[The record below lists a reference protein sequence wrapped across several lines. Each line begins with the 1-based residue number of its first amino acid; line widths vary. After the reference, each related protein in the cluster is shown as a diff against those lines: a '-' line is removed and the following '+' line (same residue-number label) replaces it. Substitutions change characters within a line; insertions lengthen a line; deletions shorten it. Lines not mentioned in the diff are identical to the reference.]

1 MFRRFIAWIKG
12 VMGRMFGFDS
22 VAGTLDGEVLV
33 STKMQTAIEIWWKMF
48 ENRPPWVSEDDVPT
62 ISLPSAVAGEIARL
76 VTVEAES
83 ELTGSPRADYL
94 NETWQEMMGD
104 LRRQVEFAAA
114 GGHLVFKPYV
124 DEGGL
129 TLDYVKAGRFIP
141 TAYTS
146 RGEIN
151 GGVFVERVHR
161 GKTWYT
167 RLEQH
172 EMTQEGYHIVNRAF
186 CSSQEEQLGKEVPLS
201 QVPEWSKLT
210 PVLTI
215 KYQTPEGGEDL
226 LEHPLFAVFNMPMA
240 NTVDPDSPLGPS
252 IYSRAAGPIEQADRQ
267 YGRTLWEYEGGEL
280 AIDASYGAL
289 RENEGGK
296 TDATGRPLLDMP
308 HGRERLFREVGIDRG
323 TSGDLYEVFSPALR
337 DASLFNGLDKLLKR
351 IEFNCYLSYGTLSDP
366 QSIEKTAEE
375 IKMSKQRSYS
385 AVCDI
390 QKALEATLR
399 RVAWIMDIY
408 ATVYGLAPAG
418 AVSPTFTWG
427 DAVTV
432 DTDKERE
439 QMRQDCRDGA
449 AQWWEYRMK
458 FYGETEEVAKQKVA
472 AGQEDKSDDDWMNFK
487 KQGGG
492 SGAEA

>member
-1 MFRRFIAWIKG
+1 MFQRFISWLKG
-12 VMGRMFGFDS
+12 VFGRMFGFDS
-22 VAGTLDGEVLV
+22 VAGTLDDEVLV
-33 STKMQTAIEIWWKMF
+33 STKMQTAIDTWWKMF

-172 EMTQEGYHIVNRAF
+172 EMTPEGYHIVNRAF
-186 CSSQEEQLGKEVPLS
+186 SSSQEEQLGKEIPLS
-201 QVPEWSKLT
+201 MVPEWGKLT

-252 IYSRAAGPIEQADRQ
+252 IYSRATGPIEQADRQ
-267 YGRTLWEYEGGEL
+267 YGRTLWEFEGGEL
-280 AIDASYGAL
+280 AIDASFGAL

-308 HGRERLFREVGIDRG
+308 HGRERLFRELSLDRG
-323 TSGDLYEVFSPALR
+323 DGGDLYEVFSPALR
-337 DASLFNGLDKLLKR
+337 DSSLFNGLDKLLKR

-418 AVSPTFTWG
+418 TVTPSFTWG

-472 AGQEDKSDDDWMNFK
+472 AGQEDKSDDDWMNFGK
-487 KQGGG
+487 DGK
-492 SGAEA
+492 GAEK

>member
-1 MFRRFIAWIKG
+1 MEAQGAMTMFQRFISWLKG
-12 VMGRMFGFDS
+12 VWGRVFGFDS
-22 VAGTLDGEVLV
+22 VASSLGGDVMV
-33 STKMQTAIEIWWKMF
+33 SSKMQAAIDQWWKMF
-48 ENRPPWVSEDDVPT
+48 ENRPPWVSEEDIPT

-83 ELTGSPRADYL
+83 SLTGSPRADYL
-94 NETWQEMMGD
+94 NKPWQEMMGD
-104 LRRQVEFAAA
+104 LRRQVEFASA

-129 TLDYVKAGRFIP
+129 TIDYVKAGRFIP

-151 GGVFVERVHR
+151 GGVFVERVRR
-161 GKTWYT
+161 GKIWYT
-167 RLEQH
+167 RLEKH
-172 EMTQEGYHIVNRAF
+172 EMAGDGYHIVNEAYA
-186 CSSQEEQLGKEVPLS
+186 SSQEEQLGREIPLT
-201 QVPEWSKLT
+201 QVPEWSKLA

-215 KYQTPEGGEDL
+215 KYSTADGGEAL

-240 NTVDPDSPLGPS
+240 NTIDPDSPLGPS
-252 IYSRAAGPIEQADRQ
+252 IYSRATGPIEQADRQ

-280 AIDASYGAL
+280 AVDASAGAL
-289 RENEGGK
+289 RADKGGK
-296 TDATGRPLLDMP
+296 TDATGRPVLEMP
-308 HGRERLFREVGIDRG
+308 HGRERLFRELNLDGG
-323 TSGDLYEVFSPALR
+323 NGADLYQVFSPALR
-337 DASLFNGLDKLLKR
+337 DASLFNGLNKLLQR

-366 QSIEKTAEE
+366 QSVEKTAEE

-390 QKALEATLR
+390 QKALETALR

-408 ATVYGLAPAG
+408 ASVYGLAPAG
-418 AVSPTFTWG
+418 AVNPAFAWG

-449 AQWWEYRMK
+449 AQWWEYRMR

-472 AGQEDKSDDDWMNFK
+472 AGQEDKSDDDWMNFNK
-487 KQGGG
+487 
-492 SGAEA
+492 